1 MSEKFMI
8 SGVRRT
14 DHGADV
20 EVEVRGGW
28 VRWHLL
34 SDAMRKAT
42 TDTPVFGAY
51 LLERMPNA
59 RDPWISTPFHV
70 TDFDKFDPSFGKQN
84 NDGDGDDFG
93 LGDAGDFDYGDDG
106 GGGGDGDGDGSEQEA
121 PEQEPVEPAESETES
136 ETESESDGDGDGD
149 LEWCVLGVKTEN
161 PDDRAEALLTDV
173 VPPIVTPIVT
183 DAVSKLAEK
192 FANVIGEVKSEL
204 MLEIAQ
210 AVLAEATDRA
220 DADIVL
226 DAKTVSMIESLER
239 KFERKI
245 KAARGE
251 SGIFKIEVTVGS
263 KVEIKEGL
271 YHSAFPTLLRMIG
284 AGMHV
289 YLPGPPGTGK
299 SHMAEQVANTLGWK
313 FGAISLG
320 PTTPESRLWGG
331 MDANGH
337 FHEPLLIQCLR
348 YAQDNPEHGAIF
360 CLDEMDNGHSGIIAT
375 LNSLM
380 ANGWVTAPNGD
391 IIRVGANFSFIA
403 CANTYGTGPTAEFS
417 GRNKL
422 DAATLDRFQ
431 YVPVPTDLNVE
442 STMVNAWLEPLDD
455 GARIAED
462 WLAAWRTARKN
473 AADNGLKVFVTMR
486 GAINGARL
494 LRAGFD
500 IEETFAVVLGNKLP
514 ADQLT
519 KISPF

>member
-1 MSEKFMI
+1 MASI
-8 SGVRRT
+8 VITGVRRT
-14 DHGADV
+14 DYAASA
-20 EVEVRGGW
+20 EVETSGGW
-28 VRWHLL
+28 VKWRLL
-34 SDAMRKAT
+34 PPKVQVQVLANPEFATYSRSYT
-42 TDTPVFGAY
+42 TDSWQDA
-51 LLERMPNA
+51 
-59 RDPWISTPFHV
+59 PFV
-70 TDFDKFDPSFGKQN
+70 VSAQNKYDNLGGGGGTDGGDNDDDT
-84 NDGDGDDFG
+84 DGDTDEVAPDD
-93 LGDAGDFDYGDDG
+93 AAEEYSDG
-106 GGGGDGDGDGSEQEA
+106 ASESDTETESESESDGGGDGDDPIEA
-121 PEQEPVEPAESETES
+121 YVLAPKTDDPERGEIP
-136 ETESESDGDGDGD
+136 
-149 LEWCVLGVKTEN
+149 LG
-161 PDDRAEALLTDV
+161 EAV
-173 VPPIVTPIVT
+173 APIVT

-192 FANVIGEVKSEL
+192 FANVIGEVRSEL

-210 AVLAEATDRA
+210 AVMAEATDRA

-226 DAKTVSMIESLER
+226 DAKTVAMIESLER

-251 SGIFKIEVTVGS
+251 SGIFKIEVTVGN

-299 SHMAEQVANTLGWK
+299 SHMAEQVADTLGWK

-331 MDANGH
+331 MDAHGH

>member
-1 MSEKFMI
+1 MASI
-8 SGVRRT
+8 VITGVRRT
-14 DHGADV
+14 DYAASA
-20 EVEVRGGW
+20 EVETSGGW
-28 VRWHLL
+28 VKWRLL
-34 SDAMRKAT
+34 PPKVQVQVLANPEFATYSRSYT
-42 TDTPVFGAY
+42 TDSWQDA
-51 LLERMPNA
+51 
-59 RDPWISTPFHV
+59 PFV
-70 TDFDKFDPSFGKQN
+70 VSAQNKYDNLGGGGGTDGGDNDDDT
-84 NDGDGDDFG
+84 DGDTDEVAPDD
-93 LGDAGDFDYGDDG
+93 AAEEYSDG
-106 GGGGDGDGDGSEQEA
+106 ASESDTETESESESDGGGDGDDPIEA
-121 PEQEPVEPAESETES
+121 YVLAPKTDDPERGEIP
-136 ETESESDGDGDGD
+136 
-149 LEWCVLGVKTEN
+149 LG
-161 PDDRAEALLTDV
+161 EAV
-173 VPPIVTPIVT
+173 APIVT

-192 FANVIGEVKSEL
+192 FANVIGEVRSEL

-210 AVLAEATDRA
+210 AVMAEATDRA

-263 KVEIKEGL
+263 KVEVKEGL

>member
-1 MSEKFMI
+1 MASI
-8 SGVRRT
+8 VITGVRRT
-14 DHGADV
+14 DYAASA
-20 EVEVRGGW
+20 EVETSGGW
-28 VRWHLL
+28 VKWRLL
-34 SDAMRKAT
+34 PPKVQVQVLANPEFATYSRSYT
-42 TDTPVFGAY
+42 TDSWQDA
-51 LLERMPNA
+51 
-59 RDPWISTPFHV
+59 PFV
-70 TDFDKFDPSFGKQN
+70 VSAQNKYDNLGGGGGTDGGDNDDDT
-84 NDGDGDDFG
+84 DGDTDEVAPDD
-93 LGDAGDFDYGDDG
+93 AAEEYSDG
-106 GGGGDGDGDGSEQEA
+106 ASESDTETESESESDGGGDGDDPIEA
-121 PEQEPVEPAESETES
+121 YVLAPKTDDPERGEIP
-136 ETESESDGDGDGD
+136 
-149 LEWCVLGVKTEN
+149 LG
-161 PDDRAEALLTDV
+161 EAV
-173 VPPIVTPIVT
+173 APIVT

-192 FANVIGEVKSEL
+192 FANVIGEVRSEL

-210 AVLAEATDRA
+210 AVMA

-263 KVEIKEGL
+263 KVEVKEGL

-299 SHMAEQVANTLGWK
+299 SHMAEQVADTLGWK

>member
-1 MSEKFMI
+1 MASI
-8 SGVRRT
+8 VITGVRRT
-14 DHGADV
+14 DYAASA
-20 EVEVRGGW
+20 EVETSGGW
-28 VRWHLL
+28 VKWRLL
-34 SDAMRKAT
+34 PPKVQVQVLANPEFATYSRSYT
-42 TDTPVFGAY
+42 TDSWQDA
-51 LLERMPNA
+51 
-59 RDPWISTPFHV
+59 PFV
-70 TDFDKFDPSFGKQN
+70 VSAQNKYDNLGGGGGTDGGDNDDDT
-84 NDGDGDDFG
+84 DGDTDEVAPDD
-93 LGDAGDFDYGDDG
+93 AAEEYSDG
-106 GGGGDGDGDGSEQEA
+106 ASESDTETESESESDGGGDGDDPIEA
-121 PEQEPVEPAESETES
+121 YVLAPKTDDPERGEIP
-136 ETESESDGDGDGD
+136 
-149 LEWCVLGVKTEN
+149 LG
-161 PDDRAEALLTDV
+161 EAV
-173 VPPIVTPIVT
+173 APIVT

-192 FANVIGEVKSEL
+192 FANVIGEVRSEL

-210 AVLAEATDRA
+210 AVMAEATDRA

-251 SGIFKIEVTVGS
+251 SGIFKIEVTVGN

>member
-1 MSEKFMI
+1 MASI
-8 SGVRRT
+8 VITGVRRT
-14 DHGADV
+14 DYAASA
-20 EVEVRGGW
+20 EVETSGGW
-28 VRWHLL
+28 VKWRLL
-34 SDAMRKAT
+34 PPKVQVQVLANPEFATYSRSYT
-42 TDTPVFGAY
+42 TDSWQDA
-51 LLERMPNA
+51 
-59 RDPWISTPFHV
+59 PFV
-70 TDFDKFDPSFGKQN
+70 VSAQNKYDNLGGGGGTDGGDNDDDT
-84 NDGDGDDFG
+84 DGDTDEVAPDD
-93 LGDAGDFDYGDDG
+93 AAEEYSDG
-106 GGGGDGDGDGSEQEA
+106 ASESDTETESESESDGGGDGDDPIEA
-121 PEQEPVEPAESETES
+121 YVLAPKTDDPERGEIP
-136 ETESESDGDGDGD
+136 
-149 LEWCVLGVKTEN
+149 LG
-161 PDDRAEALLTDV
+161 EAV
-173 VPPIVTPIVT
+173 APIVT

-192 FANVIGEVKSEL
+192 FANVIGEVRGEL
-204 MLEIAQ
+204 MVEIAQ

-251 SGIFKIEVTVGS
+251 SGIFKIEVTVGN

>member
-1 MSEKFMI
+1 MSDFSI

-14 DHGADV
+14 DYGADV

-42 TDTPVFGAY
+42 TDMPVFGTY

-59 RDPWISTPFHV
+59 RDPWISDMFHV
-70 TDFDKFDPSFGKQN
+70 TDFDKFDPSFGAQN
-84 NDGDGDDFG
+84 SGGDGDDDFG
-93 LGDAGDFDYGDDG
+93 LGDAGDFDYGD
-106 GGGGDGDGDGSEQEA
+106 GDGDEQDA
-121 PEQEPVEPAESETES
+121 PEQEPAESDQSETES
-136 ETESESDGDGDGD
+136 ETESDGDGDGGA
-149 LEWCVLGVKTEN
+149 EWCVLGVKTDN
-161 PDDRAEALLTDV
+161 PEERTEALLTDV

-183 DAVSKLAEK
+183 DAVTKLAEK

-204 MLEIAQ
+204 MVEIAQ
-210 AVLAEATDRA
+210 AVMAEATDRA
-220 DADIVL
+220 DADLVL
-226 DAKTVSMIESLER
+226 DAKTMAMIESLER

-245 KAARGE
+245 KAARGDG
-251 SGIFKIEVTVGS
+251 GIFKIEVSVGN
-263 KVEIKEGL
+263 KVEVKEGL

-348 YAQDNPEHGAIF
+348 YAQDNPEQGAIF

-391 IIRVGANFSFIA
+391 IIRVGSNFSFIA

-442 STMVNAWLEPLDD
+442 STMVNAWLEPVEN

-500 IEETFAVVLGNKLP
+500 IEEAFAVTLGNKLP
-514 ADQLT
+514 ADQLA